1 MMPAPK
7 SLSRHE
13 RALQIIRRWRLMDDA
28 FMKRC
33 LKDNIPAVECI
44 LRIIME
50 RPDLAVLSVRIED
63 TIPSLTGRGIRM
75 DVQAVD
81 ETAAEYDIAL
91 QRAHQGAGAKRARFN
106 SSLLDLNSLGKGS
119 TYENLPHTY
128 VIFITE
134 HDVWRHGL
142 ARYHVNRV
150 IEELRRSFDD
160 GSHIIY
166 VNGAYH
172 GTDPMGELMHDF
184 RSSVAEDMVLAPL
197 KEVVERYKTNPE
209 EVATMCAELEKWSK
223 EERAEGWEAGLAK
236 GHEEGRAEGHADIA
250 KAMLRRGM
258 ALKDIAELTGLS
270 AAQIERL
277 SHQMNGA

>member
-1 MMPAPK
+1 MQLVK

-44 LRIIME
+44 LQIIME
-50 RPDLAVLSVRIED
+50 RPDLSVLSVQIED

-75 DVQAVD
+75 DVHAVD
-81 ETAAEYDIAL
+81 ENGAEYDIEV
-91 QRAHQGAGAKRARFN
+91 QRADQGAGAKRARFN

-134 HDVWRHGL
+134 HDVWKHGL

-150 IEELRRSFDD
+150 IEELRQPFDD
-160 GSHIIY
+160 GSHIMY

-172 GTDPMGELMHDF
+172 GNDSMGALMHDF
-184 RSSVAEDMVLAPL
+184 RSSAAEDMVLTPL

-209 EVATMCAELEKWSK
+209 EVATMCAELEKWSR
-223 EERAEGWEAGLAK
+223 EERAEG
-236 GHEEGRAEGHADIA
+236 RVEGHADIV
-250 KAMLRRGM
+250 KAMLRRHM
-258 ALKDIAELTGLS
+258 SVKDIVEITGFS
-270 AAQIERL
+270 AVQIEQL
-277 SHQMNGA
+277 SHHMGDA

>member
-1 MMPAPK
+1 MQLVK

-44 LRIIME
+44 LQIIME
-50 RPDLAVLSVRIED
+50 RPDLSVLSVQIED

-75 DVQAVD
+75 DVHAVD
-81 ETAAEYDIAL
+81 ENGAEYDIEV
-91 QRAHQGAGAKRARFN
+91 QRADQGAGAKRARFN

-134 HDVWRHGL
+134 HDVWKHGL

-150 IEELRRSFDD
+150 IEELRQPFDD
-160 GSHIIY
+160 GSHIMY
-166 VNGAYH
+166 VNGEYH
-172 GTDPMGELMHDF
+172 GNDSMGALMHDF
-184 RSSVAEDMVLAPL
+184 RSDDAEDMMLPPL
-197 KEVVERYKTNPE
+197 KEVVERYKTNPK
-209 EVATMCAELEKWSK
+209 EVAAMCGELEKWSQ
-223 EERAEGWEAGLAK
+223 EERAEGWKA
-236 GHEEGRAEGHADIA
+236 GRAEGHADIV
-250 KAMLRRGM
+250 KAMLRRHM
-258 ALKDIAELTGLS
+258 SVKDIVEITGLS
-270 AAQIERL
+270 AVQIEQL
-277 SHQMNGA
+277 SHQMGDA